1 MSTLILG
8 HEFDYRMEYIRCSP
22 IDTKLWYFKPFIC
35 VSYHCNKDGT
45 NIVYDLINS
54 KDYRFTKETE
64 WTKIYKQFIKYDGHW
79 VWKFAE
85 NNSYDMIVDCMGSIS
100 WDRTTGSPDTYK
112 YKFQDELLTTI
123 LRILKQ
129 GGKFYSAFGIYT
141 KLNDFQLDFEKKER
155 SEYQYIN

>member
-8 HEFDYRMEYIRCSP
+8 HEFHYRIEGIRCSP
-22 IDTKLWYFKPFIC
+22 IDPKLWYFKPFTC
-35 VSYHCNKDGT
+35 VSYVCTKNDT

-54 KDYRFTKETE
+54 KDYRFTKETK
-64 WTKIYKQFIKYDGHW
+64 WPKMCQQFIKYDGYW

-85 NNSYDMIVDCMGSIS
+85 DNSYDMIIDCMGSIS
-100 WDRTTGSPDTYK
+100 WDRSTGNPDTYK
-112 YKFQDELLTTI
+112 YKFQDELLKTI

-141 KLNDFQLDFEKKER
+141 KINDLTLDFEKKER
-155 SEYQYIN
+155 SGYQYIN